1 MAMYA
6 TDLYPG
12 SCHQPAP
19 AFGGMPG
26 KPHIVII
33 AVGTNDLKPG
43 NLKHITEF
51 VEDYVLMIESF
62 RKLETRRDVW
72 ICYPASAYP
81 VNWRV
86 TGSVIAEGVMLLID
100 KIAGQSDAKSIDL
113 YGALSNRKEFFT
125 DTVHPNTDGGKLIAE
140 TIKAVIPA
148 GKTPSLSPH
157 KHTQH

>member
-1 MAMYA
+1 
-6 TDLYPG
+6 
-12 SCHQPAP
+12 
-19 AFGGMPG
+19 MPG

-33 AVGTNDLKPG
+33 DLGTNDLKPG

-51 VEDYVLMIESF
+51 VEDYV
-62 RKLETRRDVW
+62 W
-72 ICYPASAYP
+72 ICYPVSAYP

-86 TGSVIAEGVMLLID
+86 TGSVLAESVILLID

-157 KHTQH
+157 KHTQHRK